1 MNRCLFRFRG
11 MEYQVFW
18 EEEGEESVDKM
29 NFLIIF
35 EINSSQFVILYS
47 LCILF
52 EFEIFQF
59 SNIYIYMYTIIKAI
73 ERFCH
78 FNFQF
83 YSRCLERGSEI

>member
-11 MEYQVFW
+11 IEYQVFW
-18 EEEGEESVDKM
+18 GEEGEESVDKM

-35 EINSSQFVILYS
+35 EINSSQFVILYRYVYFSS
-47 LCILF
+47 LKFFNFL
-52 EFEIFQF
+52 
-59 SNIYIYMYTIIKAI
+59 IYIYMYTIIKAI

-83 YSRCLERGSEI
+83 YSRLERGSEI

>member
-1 MNRCLFRFRG
+1 M
-11 MEYQVFW
+11 FW
-18 EEEGEESVDKM
+18 GEEGEESVDKM

-59 SNIYIYMYTIIKAI
+59 SNIYIYICTQLSKPSKDFVILI
-73 ERFCH
+73 
-78 FNFQF
+78 FNFIRVVWNAVAKYNRRQ
-83 YSRCLERGSEI
+83 RHV

>member
-1 MNRCLFRFRG
+1 

-18 EEEGEESVDKM
+18 GEEGEESVDKM

-59 SNIYIYMYTIIKAI
+59 SNIYIYVHNYQSHRKILS
-73 ERFCH
+73 F
-78 FNFQF
+78 
-83 YSRCLERGSEI
+83 

>member
-1 MNRCLFRFRG
+1 M
-11 MEYQVFW
+11 FW
-18 EEEGEESVDKM
+18 GEEGEESVDKM